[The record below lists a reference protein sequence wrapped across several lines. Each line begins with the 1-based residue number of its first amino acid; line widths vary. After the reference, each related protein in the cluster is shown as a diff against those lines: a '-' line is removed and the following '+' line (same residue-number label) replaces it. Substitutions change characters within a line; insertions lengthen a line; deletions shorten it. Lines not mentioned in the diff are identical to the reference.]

1 MTETTAKP
9 GSKPAHEDPALAQ
22 SPIKAAPKQ
31 ESAQEAWKEFVDRL
45 VTALVT
51 LDEDEFLV
59 LAIKGT
65 SRYVQVMDQGS
76 YGIRMETVSD
86 YYLPEDEHLTEEDYA
101 ALMKLGWCAPT
112 QLPDSIGGGA
122 DGSPNYYL
130 DLARPVPYGD
140 VAVLAARTLAN
151 VHGAAHPGCLE
162 YDARSTAG
170 MSIRFPHLPIRRRIS
185 GVRH

>member
-1 MTETTAKP
+1 MTEKTANP
-9 GSKPAHEDPALAQ
+9 RSKPARENPAPPQ
-22 SPIKAAPKQ
+22 SPIKVALRQ
-31 ESAQEAWKEFVDRL
+31 ESAQEAWKQFVDRL

-59 LAIKGT
+59 LRIKGT
-65 SRYVQVMDQGS
+65 TRYVQIMDQGA
-76 YGIRMETVSD
+76 YGIRMEAVSD
-86 YYLPEDEHLTEEDYA
+86 YYLPEDEHLSEDDYT

-112 QLPDSIGGGA
+112 RLPDSIGGDA

-140 VAVLAARTLAN
+140 VAVMAARTLAN

-162 YDARSTAG
+162 YDARSTGG
-170 MSIRFPHLPIRRRIS
+170 MSIRFPHLPIRRRVA
-185 GVRH
+185 GVH